1 MFNLSAIL
9 FRKFSGA
16 FLGDKSNY
24 ISRKLSLVY
33 WALHTLTFIYLMS
46 PIGQQLR
53 VAAVKNRFGRHTADG
68 KDYITLFT
76 NYGSCQIS
84 DADDYGRMLNRDAR
98 FESMRDK
105 VG

>member
-33 WALHTLTFIYLMS
+33 WALHTLTFLYLFS
-46 PIGQQLR
+46 PIGQATRLYTIPQLMSDD
-53 VAAVKNRFGRHTADG
+53 VFTAAFVGLVGLYMGANVMDKTQ
-68 KDYITLFT
+68 
-76 NYGSCQIS
+76 GS
-84 DADDYGRMLNRDAR
+84 
-98 FESMRDK
+98 DK
-105 VG
+105 KTKEDKLEE